1 MGIILTD
8 GEREKLWKKISGN
21 KGIIDFSNFKIFYE
35 NYCKEEKKEDN
46 NEILTGTQQSGPFL
60 TNEPK

>member
-21 KGIIDFSNFKIFYE
+21 KGIIDFSSFKTFYE